1 MRMTTHVMIA
11 AAALLAASPA
21 LAQNETDPAL
31 NADANAVV
39 TTNDVA
45 APADNAVM
53 PVDANAVLPTD
64 TTALPV
70 DTTTPAPA
78 DDDDR
83 DFPWGVLGLLG
94 LLGLIPRLRRR

>member
-78 DDDDR
+78 DDDR